1 MADTLLPEHEETF
14 WAGVAEAKRF
24 ELIRALSL
32 PRETADTLDP
42 SVRAKFDELWLAAQG
57 AGRE

>member
-1 MADTLLPEHEETF
+1 MKLASGPSAPYRLKDL
-14 WAGVAEAKRF
+14 AGVL
-24 ELIRALSL
+24 ELIRTLSL